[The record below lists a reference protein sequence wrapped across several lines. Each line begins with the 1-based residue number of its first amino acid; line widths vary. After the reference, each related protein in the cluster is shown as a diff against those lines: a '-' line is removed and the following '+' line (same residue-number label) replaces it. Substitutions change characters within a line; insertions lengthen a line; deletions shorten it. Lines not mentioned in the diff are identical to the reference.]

1 MTQAADTPTFSLTGA
16 WRVLPSSVARRQIRR
31 TKIVATIG
39 PASSDPAVVEEL
51 AAAGMDA
58 ARLNFSHGGHDD
70 HLARLLAV
78 RRAEDRIG
86 RPLAVIADLCGPK
99 IRVGR
104 LDEPRTLRPGDEVTF
119 TAAGEE
125 KGDEIGITF
134 PGLAEV
140 AEPGADLLI
149 NDGLI
154 RTRIARREAGRLVAR
169 VEVGGVVT
177 SAKGVN
183 LPGTVL
189 PIPAL
194 TEKDVEDL
202 EFALEHDVDFVALSF
217 VRSASDVQGL
227 RERIE
232 AAGSGARIIAKIEK
246 AEAVADLD
254 AIVAATDAVMVAR
267 GDLGVEIG
275 VSEVPLVQKRIIAS
289 ARRAGRTVIT
299 ATQMLESMIHHPEPT
314 RAEASDVANA
324 ILDGTSA
331 VMLSAETA
339 AGDYPVEAVRFM
351 SRIASVVEP
360 SVPYDRDADIEDAD
374 LASTL
379 TRAACDVAEELD
391 AAVLAVPTQ
400 TGATARHVAR
410 FRPRR
415 PIVAASSDL
424 LSLRQLAL
432 DWGVVPLA
440 VESTDS
446 IEVLWQ
452 RILAAIGGGELAG
465 PGDVLVLTGRTELA
479 VPGAT
484 THVLVHRLQ

>member
-1 MTQAADTPTFSLTGA
+1 MTQVAETPTFSLTGA
-16 WRVLPSSVARRQIRR
+16 WRAVSPSAPRPQIRR
-31 TKIVATIG
+31 TKIVATLG
-39 PASSDPAVVEEL
+39 PASSDPAMIEQL

-58 ARLNFSHGGHDD
+58 ARLNFSHGAHDE
-70 HLARLLAV
+70 HLERLLAV
-78 RRAEDRIG
+78 RRAEVRIG

-104 LDEPRTLRPGDEVTF
+104 LEEPRTLRAGEEVTF
-119 TAAGEE
+119 VVAGEE
-125 KGDEIGITF
+125 QGDDIGITF
-134 PGLAEV
+134 PGLADV

-149 NDGLI
+149 NDGLVKTKVI
-154 RTRIARREAGRLVAR
+154 RREGNRLVAR
-169 VEVGGVVT
+169 VEVGGQVT

-194 TEKDVEDL
+194 TDRDADDL
-202 EFALEHDVDFVALSF
+202 QFALEHDVDFVALSF
-217 VRSASDVQGL
+217 VRSADDVQGL
-227 RERIE
+227 RERID
-232 AAGSGARIIAKIEK
+232 AAGSSARIIAKIEK

-254 AIVAATDAVMVAR
+254 AIVEAADAVMVAR
-267 GDLGVEIG
+267 GDMGVEIG
-275 VSEVPLVQKRIIAS
+275 VSEVPLVQKQIIAS

-299 ATQMLESMIHHPEPT
+299 ATQMLESMISHPEPT

-339 AGDYPVEAVRFM
+339 SGDYPLEAVRFM

-360 SVPYDRDADIEDAD
+360 SVPYDREAAVDDADA
-374 LASTL
+374 AFTL
-379 TRAACDVAEELD
+379 TRAACDVAEELG
-391 AAVLAVPTQ
+391 AAVLAIPTE

-415 PIVAASSDL
+415 PIVAACPNVSA
-424 LSLRQLAL
+424 LRQLAL
-432 DWGVVPLA
+432 DWGVVPLR
-440 VESTDS
+440 VETAES
-446 IEVLWQ
+446 IELLWQ
-452 RILAAIGGGELAG
+452 RIVRAIHDAELAG
-465 PGDVLVLTGRTELA
+465 PGNVLVLTGRTELA

-484 THVLVHRLQ
+484 THVLVHRLE